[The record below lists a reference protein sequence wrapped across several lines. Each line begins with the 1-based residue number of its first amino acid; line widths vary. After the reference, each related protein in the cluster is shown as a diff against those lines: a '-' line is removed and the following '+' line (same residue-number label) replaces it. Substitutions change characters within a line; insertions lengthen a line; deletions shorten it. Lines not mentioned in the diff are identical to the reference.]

1 MNRQYDLAVVGSGP
15 AGQKAAIQG
24 AKLGKRV
31 AIIDRAS
38 CVGGICIHHG
48 AIPSKSLR
56 EAILYFTGFY
66 HRQTYGARHYKDL
79 TMGELMDRCAQV
91 ESNETQIVLEQLE
104 RNRVDFIEGEASF
117 DNEHTLVAR
126 NAEHNVEIVADV
138 AIVAM
143 GTAPSRPPSVSFED
157 GLVVDSNGLT
167 TLKEVPKSLIVV
179 GTGVIGTEYAS
190 MLALLRIQVTLVDQ
204 RPVILDFV
212 DQEIAEALTYHMR
225 DIGVVLHLGEEVI
238 STEKA

>member
-1 MNRQYDLAVVGSGP
+1 
-15 AGQKAAIQG
+15 
-24 AKLGKRV
+24 
-31 AIIDRAS
+31 
-38 CVGGICIHHG
+38 
-48 AIPSKSLR
+48 
-56 EAILYFTGFY
+56 
-66 HRQTYGARHYKDL
+66 
-79 TMGELMDRCAQV
+79 
-91 ESNETQIVLEQLE
+91 
-104 RNRVDFIEGEASF
+104 
-117 DNEHTLVAR
+117 
-126 NAEHNVEIVADV
+126 
-138 AIVAM
+138 M

>member
-1 MNRQYDLAVVGSGP
+1 VNRQYDLAVIGSGP

-31 AIIDRAS
+31 AIVDRAT

-79 TMGELMDRCAQV
+79 TMRELMDRCAQV
-91 ESNETQIVLEQLE
+91 ESNETQLVLDQLE

-117 DNEHTLVAR
+117 NNEHTLVAR

-138 AIVAM
+138 VIVAT
-143 GTAPSRPPSVSFED
+143 GTAPSRPPSVPFED
-157 GLVVDSNGLT
+157 GVVVDSNGLT
-167 TLKEVPKSLIVV
+167 TLKELPKSLIVV

-190 MLALLRIQVTLVDQ
+190 MLALLRIQVTL
-204 RPVILDFV
+204 R
-212 DQEIAEALTYHMR
+212 TYR
-225 DIGVVLHLGEEVI
+225 CSDATSRRNPRLEG
-238 STEKA
+238 S